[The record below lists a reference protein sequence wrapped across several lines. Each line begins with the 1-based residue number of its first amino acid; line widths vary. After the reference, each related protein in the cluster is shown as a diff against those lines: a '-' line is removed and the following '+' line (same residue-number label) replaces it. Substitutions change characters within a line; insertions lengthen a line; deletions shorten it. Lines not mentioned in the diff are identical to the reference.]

1 MYLLI
6 LNFLSA
12 KGFYFPIAAYA
23 ICIAIGL
30 TACIIIRKVVSQ
42 LLINFSKRLAGT
54 AQSTLIKNR
63 FFVRLANL
71 TIPIIISFMATDI
84 GLHYMFWSRIVST
97 LLIIFIVLLA
107 DSIIRSIGDIY
118 STYEV
123 SKTVPLRGVFQV
135 LEIIVFVV
143 GGIVLISVFVDR
155 SPATLLGSIGAMT
168 AIVTIV
174 FKDAILGFVAGIQLT
189 ANNMVSVGDIID
201 LPHREISGTVLDI
214 SLITVKVENFDK
226 TIVAIPAYTL
236 VSEPFVNRRGMLLA
250 GARRITRA
258 FIIDANTIGTCN
270 DSPHTTNIGAFREY
284 LTAHLRSRTDIN
296 QELTILVRQLQASGM
311 GIPIEVYAFTTATDL
326 VTYENIQSDIFE
338 HIYSTLPD
346 FGLKLYQRG

>member
-1 MYLLI
+1 MYSLI
-6 LNFLSA
+6 LNFLTA
-12 KGFYFPIAAYA
+12 KGVYLPIAAYA
-23 ICIAIGL
+23 ICMAIGL
-30 TACIIIRKVVSQ
+30 VACIVIRKVVSQ
-42 LLINFSKRLAGT
+42 LLISFFKRFTGVTQAALTKNKFFTRLAH
-54 AQSTLIKNR
+54 
-63 FFVRLANL
+63 L
-71 TIPIIISFMATDI
+71 TVPIIISFIATDI
-84 GLHYMFWSRIVST
+84 GLHAVFWSRVVST
-97 LLIIFIVLLA
+97 LLIIFIVLFS

-118 STYEV
+118 SAYEV

-143 GGIVLISVFVDR
+143 GGIVLISVFIDR

-174 FKDAILGFVAGIQLT
+174 FKDAILGLVAGIQLT
-189 ANNMVSVGDIID
+189 ANDMVSVGDIID
-201 LPHREISGTVLDI
+201 LPQRQISGTVLDI
-214 SLITVKVENFDK
+214 SLITVKVESFDK

-250 GARRITRA
+250 EARRITRS
-258 FIIDANTIGTCN
+258 FIIDANTIDIHNCA
-270 DSPHTTNIGAFREY
+270 PHTTNIGAFREHI
-284 LTAHLRSRTDIN
+284 TTHLRSRTDIN